1 MLIKNNNNTFYRL
14 FVILFLF
21 SFSFLSFGQT
31 TTKLSVRGSGKEIP
45 RFVSLKHDK
54 AYMRKGPSRDHPIE
68 WVYIVKGLPLKVVS
82 EYEVW
87 RKVIDSKGTTG
98 WMHHTQLSR
107 KRIIE
112 VTASNLELRKKPKL
126 DSDIIAIAEVGAL
139 LKIERCDNTWCRL
152 SHESF
157 KGWALRVGYYGLLE
171 NEVPN

>member
-1 MLIKNNNNTFYRL
+1 MLVKNNNTFYRL

-87 RKVIDSKGTTG
+87 RKVIDSNGTTG

-107 KRIIE
+107 KRTIE
-112 VTASNLELRKKPKL
+112 VTSSNLELRKKPNL
-126 DSDIIAIAEVGAL
+126 DSEEIAIAEVGAL
-139 LKIERCDNTWCRL
+139 LNIERCDKTWCRL
-152 SHESF
+152 SHETF
-157 KGWALRVGYYGLLE
+157 KGWALRDGYYGLLE

>member
-1 MLIKNNNNTFYRL
+1 MLIKNNNTFYRL

-87 RKVIDSKGTTG
+87 RKVIDSNGTTG

-107 KRIIE
+107 KRLIE
-112 VTASNLELRKKPKL
+112 VTSSNLELRKKPKL
-126 DSDIIAIAEVGAL
+126 DSEVIAIAEIGAL
-139 LKIERCDNTWCRL
+139 LNIERCDKTWCRL
-152 SHESF
+152 SHETF
-157 KGWALRVGYYGLLE
+157 KGWALRDGYYGLLE

>member
-1 MLIKNNNNTFYRL
+1 MLVKNNNTFYRL

-87 RKVIDSKGTTG
+87 RKVIDSNGTTG

-107 KRIIE
+107 NRIIE
-112 VTASNLELRKKPKL
+112 VTSSNLELRKKPKL
-126 DSDIIAIAEVGAL
+126 ESEVIAIAEVGAL
-139 LKIERCDNTWCRL
+139 LDIERCDKTWCRL
-152 SHESF
+152 SHGTF
-157 KGWALRVGYYGLLE
+157 KGWALRDGYYGLLE

>member
-1 MLIKNNNNTFYRL
+1 MLIKNNNTFYRL

-87 RKVIDSKGTTG
+87 RKVIDSNGTTG

-112 VTASNLELRKKPKL
+112 VTSSNLELRKKPKL
-126 DSDIIAIAEVGAL
+126 DSEVIAIAEVGAL
-139 LKIERCDNTWCRL
+139 LNIERCDKTWCRL
-152 SHESF
+152 SHETF
-157 KGWALRVGYYGLLE
+157 KGWALRDGYYGLLE

>member
-1 MLIKNNNNTFYRL
+1 MLIKINNNTFYRL

-21 SFSFLSFGQT
+21 SFSFITFGQT

-68 WVYIVKGLPLKVVS
+68 WVYIVKGLPLKIVS

-87 RKVIDSKGTTG
+87 RKVIDSNGTTG

-107 KRIIE
+107 NRIIE
-112 VTASNLELRKKPKL
+112 VTSSNLELRKKPQL
-126 DSDIIAIAEVGAL
+126 DSEVIAIAEVGAL
-139 LKIERCDNTWCRL
+139 LNIERCDKTWCRL
-152 SHESF
+152 SHETF
-157 KGWALRVGYYGLLE
+157 KGWALRGGHYGLLE

>member
-1 MLIKNNNNTFYRL
+1 MLIKINNNTFYRL

-21 SFSFLSFGQT
+21 SFSFITFGQT

-87 RKVIDSKGTTG
+87 RKVIDSNGTTG

-107 KRIIE
+107 NRIIE
-112 VTASNLELRKKPKL
+112 VTSSNLELRKKPQL
-126 DSDIIAIAEVGAL
+126 DSEVIAIAEVGAL
-139 LKIERCDNTWCRL
+139 LNIERCDKTWCRL
-152 SHESF
+152 SHETF
-157 KGWALRVGYYGLLE
+157 KGWALRDGYYGLLE

>member
-1 MLIKNNNNTFYRL
+1 MLIKNNNTFYRL

-87 RKVIDSKGTTG
+87 RKVIDSNGTTG

-112 VTASNLELRKKPKL
+112 VTSSNLELRKKPKL
-126 DSDIIAIAEVGAL
+126 DSEVIAIAEVGVL
-139 LKIERCDNTWCRL
+139 LNIERCDKTWCRL
-152 SHESF
+152 SHKTF
-157 KGWALRVGYYGLLE
+157 KGWALRGGYYGLLE

>member
-1 MLIKNNNNTFYRL
+1 MLIKINNNTFYRL

-21 SFSFLSFGQT
+21 SFSFISFGQT

-45 RFVSLKHDK
+45 RFVSLKHNK

-68 WVYIVKGLPLKVVS
+68 WVYIVKGLPLKIVS

-87 RKVIDSKGTTG
+87 RKVIDSNGTTG

-107 KRIIE
+107 NRIIE
-112 VTASNLELRKKPKL
+112 VTSPNLELRKKPQL
-126 DSDIIAIAEVGAL
+126 DSEVIAIAEVGAL
-139 LKIERCDNTWCRL
+139 LNIERCDKTWCRL
-152 SHESF
+152 SHETF
-157 KGWALRVGYYGLLE
+157 KGWALRGGYYGLLE

>member
-1 MLIKNNNNTFYRL
+1 MVRIISLI
-14 FVILFLF
+14 IFLF
-21 SFSFLSFGQT
+21 TNQIYAENIGKT
-31 TTKLSVRGSGKEIP
+31 TGFKIP

-87 RKVIDSKGTTG
+87 RKVIDSNGTTG

-107 KRIIE
+107 NRIIE
-112 VTASNLELRKKPKL
+112 VTSSNLELRKKPQL
-126 DSDIIAIAEVGAL
+126 DSDVIAIAEVGAL
-139 LKIERCDNTWCRL
+139 LNIERCDKTWCRL
-152 SHESF
+152 SHETF
-157 KGWALRVGYYGLLE
+157 KGWAPRDGYYGLLE

>member
-1 MLIKNNNNTFYRL
+1 MLIKNNNTFYRL

-87 RKVIDSKGTTG
+87 RKVIDSNGTTG

-112 VTASNLELRKKPKL
+112 VTSSNLELRKKPKL
-126 DSDIIAIAEVGAL
+126 DSEVIAIAEIGAL
-139 LKIERCDNTWCRL
+139 LNIERCDKTWCRL
-152 SHESF
+152 SHETF
-157 KGWALRVGYYGLLE
+157 KGWALRDGYYGLLE

>member
-21 SFSFLSFGQT
+21 SFSFISFGQT

-87 RKVIDSKGTTG
+87 RKVIDSYGTTG

-107 KRIIE
+107 NRIIE
-112 VTASNLELRKKPKL
+112 VTSSNLELRKKPKL
-126 DSDIIAIAEVGAL
+126 DSEVIAIAEVGAL
-139 LKIERCDNTWCRL
+139 LNIERCDKTWCRL
-152 SHESF
+152 SHETF
-157 KGWALRVGYYGLLE
+157 KGWALRGGYYGLLE

>member
-1 MLIKNNNNTFYRL
+1 MIIKNNNTFYRL

-21 SFSFLSFGQT
+21 TFSFLSFGQT

-87 RKVIDSKGTTG
+87 RKVIDSNGTTG

-107 KRIIE
+107 KRTIE
-112 VTASNLELRKKPKL
+112 VTSSNLELRKKPNL

-139 LKIERCDNTWCRL
+139 LNIERCDKIWCRV
-152 SHESF
+152 SHDPF
-157 KGWALRVGYYGLLE
+157 KGWALRGGYYGLLE

>member
-1 MLIKNNNNTFYRL
+1 MLIKINNNTFYRL

-21 SFSFLSFGQT
+21 SFSFITFGQT

-54 AYMRKGPSRDHPIE
+54 AYMRKGPSRDHQIE

-87 RKVIDSKGTTG
+87 RKVIDSNGTTG

-107 KRIIE
+107 NRIIE
-112 VTASNLELRKKPKL
+112 VTSSNLELRKKPQL
-126 DSDIIAIAEVGAL
+126 DSEVIAIAEVGAL
-139 LKIERCDNTWCRL
+139 LNIERCDKTWCRL
-152 SHESF
+152 SHETF
-157 KGWALRVGYYGLLE
+157 KGWALRDGYYGLLE

>member
-1 MLIKNNNNTFYRL
+1 MLIKNNNTFYRL

-87 RKVIDSKGTTG
+87 RKVIDSNGTTG

-112 VTASNLELRKKPKL
+112 VTSSNLELRKKPKL
-126 DSDIIAIAEVGAL
+126 DSEVIAIAEVGAL
-139 LKIERCDNTWCRL
+139 LNIERCDKTWCRL
-152 SHESF
+152 SHETF
-157 KGWALRVGYYGLLE
+157 KGWAPRDGYYGLLE

>member
-1 MLIKNNNNTFYRL
+1 MLIKNNNTFYRL

-87 RKVIDSKGTTG
+87 RKVIDSNGTTG

-112 VTASNLELRKKPKL
+112 VTSSNLELRKK
-126 DSDIIAIAEVGAL
+126 
-139 LKIERCDNTWCRL
+139 
-152 SHESF
+152 
-157 KGWALRVGYYGLLE
+157 
-171 NEVPN
+171 

>member
-1 MLIKNNNNTFYRL
+1 MLIKNNNTFYRL

-87 RKVIDSKGTTG
+87 RKVIDSNGTTG

-112 VTASNLELRKKPKL
+112 VTSSNLELRKKPKL
-126 DSDIIAIAEVGAL
+126 DSEVVAIAEVGAL
-139 LKIERCDNTWCRL
+139 LNIERCDKTWCRL
-152 SHESF
+152 SHETF
-157 KGWALRVGYYGLLE
+157 KGWALRDGYYGLLE

>member
-1 MLIKNNNNTFYRL
+1 MLIKNNNTFYRL
-14 FVILFLF
+14 FVILFLIL
-21 SFSFLSFGQT
+21 FSFLSFGQT

>member
-1 MLIKNNNNTFYRL
+1 MLIKTNNNTFYRL

-87 RKVIDSKGTTG
+87 RKVIDSNGTTG

-107 KRIIE
+107 NRIIE
-112 VTASNLELRKKPKL
+112 VTSSNLELRKKPQL
-126 DSDIIAIAEVGAL
+126 DSEVIAIAEVGAL
-139 LKIERCDNTWCRL
+139 LNIERCDKTWCRL
-152 SHESF
+152 SHETF
-157 KGWALRVGYYGLLE
+157 KGWALRDGYYGLLE